1 MWADHEG
8 LHLHLLGVG
17 LMTLGII
24 VIHLSL
30 CIKLLN
36 YTELA
41 YKIADFHTFFHIVPL
56 PLETGA

>member
-8 LHLHLLGVG
+8 LHLHLLEVG

-24 VIHLSL
+24 VIRLSL

-36 YTELA
+36 YT
-41 YKIADFHTFFHIVPL
+41 
-56 PLETGA
+56 